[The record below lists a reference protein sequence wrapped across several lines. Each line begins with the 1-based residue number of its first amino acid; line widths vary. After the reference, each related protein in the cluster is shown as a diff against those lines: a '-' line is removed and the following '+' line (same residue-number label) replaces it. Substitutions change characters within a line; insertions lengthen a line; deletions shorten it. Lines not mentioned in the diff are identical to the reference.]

1 MAVLSPVPCGPP
13 GRPLPEPPLSVAVRD
28 GTGLAKNQGECRA
41 SGLVPGDTCLIR
53 HLAGRHAKFNE
64 KNIHDHK
71 PYPQCEALVYRIVWD
86 ASWTPDWS
94 LLSECQKGKAK
105 KRAFSL
111 FHW

>member
-1 MAVLSPVPCGPP
+1 MWSP
-13 GRPLPEPPLSVAVRD
+13 RAATARVAVVSGRQ
-28 GTGLAKNQGECRA
+28 GWHGAGKNQGECRA

-53 HLAGRHAKFNE
+53 HLAGRHANFNG
-64 KNIHDHK
+64 KKLHDHK

-105 KRAFSL
+105 KRVFNL

>member
-1 MAVLSPVPCGPP
+1 MAV
-13 GRPLPEPPLSVAVRD
+13 RA

-105 KRAFSL
+105 KRAFNPSTGEFFGL
-111 FHW
+111 PAGLQPGPLRAPIVA